1 MNKKQTITTT
11 HLLVEQERT
20 LIKGESSLYN
30 FLEDMRLDSN
40 NFFLFHDDIKLLF
53 ANKLWQHWR

>member
-1 MNKKQTITTT
+1 MNKTNNYFGPTSPPSCR
-11 HLLVEQERT
+11 EQERT
-20 LIKGESSLYN
+20 LIKGESSLFN

-53 ANKLWQHWR
+53 ANKLW